1 LTALASELKGSVAA
15 SSLRMR
21 DMKRTEDFDSEPL
34 GWVKADIDRAL
45 NRAGTALRDFHSDGD
60 AGHLLQAR
68 EELHRVHGA
77 LNMLGKL
84 DGLARLAARCEE
96 ILATPAPPPGK
107 ELLALLATGLEAIGG
122 YLDDLLAGQPNR
134 ALRLWPVYRE
144 LGRADGRNAPVDLTL
159 TLPSCPRSAATKHRY
174 RRRQNVQLD

>member
-1 LTALASELKGSVAA
+1 
-15 SSLRMR
+15 
-21 DMKRTEDFDSEPL
+21 MKRTEDFDSEPL

-144 LGRADGRNAPVDLTL
+144 LGRADGRETHRVDLFYPDL
-159 TLPSCPRSAATKHRY
+159 APLPQVGGDGQEIDHWVSLGISPFEAFTRIST
-174 RRRQNVQLD
+174 VW